1 MVFHASNF
9 YFQLKWFFNTFYN
22 FSNSLMLPTPF
33 FEPVVVGLLWTA
45 WNFVLFLFSQHW
57 LCERLHHLR
66 FSFKNRDI
74 WMRIGCNG
82 SWLGEATRRIFWVS
96 KLPLLLGIFF
106 CLINGDT
113 KTSKAKATGA
123 TRLLSSG
130 GKLWRARER
139 EATTSLPDTWEIHAS
154 LDVQSGAL
162 DHCGQFVGKFE
173 RIEFKS

>member
-1 MVFHASNF
+1 MV
-9 YFQLKWFFNTFYN
+9 FNTFYN

-139 EATTSLPDTWEIHAS
+139 EKLQLLFLILEKFTLLWTSKVALLTVVVSLSDIRAS
-154 LDVQSGAL
+154 WFSQS
-162 DHCGQFVGKFE
+162 DWKFL
-173 RIEFKS
+173 EF

>member
-1 MVFHASNF
+1 MV
-9 YFQLKWFFNTFYN
+9 FNTFYN

-106 CLINGDT
+106 CLINADT
-113 KTSKAKATGA
+113 KTSRSLVKAINKCIHPVQMWVLGSH
-123 TRLLSSG
+123 LGNS
-130 GKLWRARER
+130 LWKWLELCGF
-139 EATTSLPDTWEIHAS
+139 EIWPQVGPDHP
-154 LDVQSGAL
+154 
-162 DHCGQFVGKFE
+162 CK
-173 RIEFKS
+173 